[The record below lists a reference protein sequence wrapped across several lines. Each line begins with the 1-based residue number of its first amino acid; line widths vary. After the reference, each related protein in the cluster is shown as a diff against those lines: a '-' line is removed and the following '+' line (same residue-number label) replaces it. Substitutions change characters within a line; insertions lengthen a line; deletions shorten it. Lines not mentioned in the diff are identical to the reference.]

1 MLVKLVGALAHGVRA
16 VVVLLATV
24 MLASLSLQVFC
35 RFVLGQALSWTE
47 ELALGC
53 FSWSMLLAIAL
64 GLRELIHVRMDL
76 LVDRLPVPAAKALD
90 RLIHLAIA
98 ALALFLCWAGTGYVV
113 DSLGTTSA
121 AIGYPIAWL
130 YSAVPASAAILAIF
144 ALERVL
150 RGPLVTP
157 PSPAAQAGATGTAV
171 PAQVGQ
177 AG

>member
-1 MLVKLVGALAHGVRA
+1 MLVKLVDALAHGVRA
-16 VVVLLATV
+16 TVVILATV
-24 MLASLSLQVFC
+24 MLAALSLQVFC

-64 GLRELIHVRMDL
+64 GLREVIHVRMDL
-76 LVDRLPVPAAKALD
+76 LVDRLPAGAAAALD
-90 RLIHLAIA
+90 RLIHLVIA
-98 ALALFLCWAGTGYVV
+98 ALALFLCWAGAAYVA

-130 YSAVPASAAILAIF
+130 YAAAPVSAAVLAVF

-150 RGPLVTP
+150 RGPAAAP
-157 PSPAAQAGATGTAV
+157 DAPAADVAAAVGTA
-171 PAQVGQ
+171 PAGQ